1 MENFV
6 RCPHDRQNPYVMIN
20 RNLFR
25 DKTISPECSWLIA
38 HLLSHSDNFKIKVKQ
53 IIFHLKGR
61 WGRDKVYNIINE
73 AIEAGYIDRQ
83 EYLKDN
89 PHRGFTKCYNYM
101 VSEEPR
107 FKKFLQRPDFQYTEN
122 TDTLEITTIKKE
134 EKENIYTKEK
144 EQKKEREIFSS
155 GHVKMFKSEYE
166 TLVSLHGEKKI
177 EDIIERMNDYAE
189 IYPDKFK
196 KYCSH
201 AAVVRSWIRKD
212 SQQPMNRK
220 QIEELEL
227 KKKEEQ
233 KLLMQQQ
240 EEAMQKIKE
249 KQRAIQQAEF
259 NKKLEK
265 NLPILKKY
273 IQKYSAVLKIY
284 GLVENGLYEITDKKG
299 ASYIYPFTEDNF
311 EMRLHEKLRDIE
323 VLE

>member
-25 DKTISPECSWLIA
+25 DKNISPECSWLIA

-107 FKKFLQRPDFQYTEN
+107 FKKCLQRPDFQYTEN

-144 EQKKEREIFSS
+144 EPKKIEAMYTS
-155 GHVKMFKSEYE
+155 GHVKMAQSQYDS
-166 TLVSLHGEKKI
+166 LVAIHGITKVHDVI
-177 EDIIERMNDYAE
+177 DRMNDYAE
-189 IYPDKFK
+189 IYPDKFR
-196 KYCSH
+196 KYQSH
-201 AAVVRSWIRKD
+201 SAVVRSWIRRD
-212 SQQPMNRK
+212 SEKPMNRK
-220 QIEELEL
+220 QIEELEE

-233 KLLMQQQ
+233 RQIMREQ
-240 EEAMQKIKE
+240 EKAIEAIKE
-249 KQRAIQQAEF
+249 KKRMQEQAEF
-259 NKKLEK
+259 NQKVKQ
-265 NLPILKKY
+265 NLPILEKY
-273 IQKYSAVLKIY
+273 MQKYASVLKIY
-284 GLVENGLYEITDKKG
+284 GLVANGLYEINDKKG
-299 ASYIYPFTEDNF
+299 KSYIYPFTEDNF
-311 EMRLHEKLRDIE
+311 EIRLEAKLRDIG
-323 VLE
+323 VL